1 MTKDLSRLKPETRL
15 AHAGRDSAN
24 HSGIV
29 NPPVYHA
36 STILFPTLDAFEAA
50 DQGRHPRPVYGRA
63 GTPTH
68 FALEEAVTALEG
80 GDGALILPSGMAA
93 VAVALIAYVQNGDDI
108 LVTDSAYGPVRR
120 LANGLLKRM
129 GVAVRYYDPLIGGAI
144 ADLIQPNTKLILCES
159 PGSLTFEI
167 QDVPAIVAAAHA
179 RGVKVAMDNT
189 WATPL
194 YFRPLDHGVDVSISA
209 GTKYLVGHSDAM
221 IGTLA
226 FPASERRVL
235 QAAVQEL
242 GFSTAPDDCY
252 LALRGFRTMSVRLA
266 RHQETGLKLA
276 QYLQGRSEVVRVLHP
291 GLPGDPGHALWRRD
305 FKGASGLFAVLI
317 KPCPRDGLAALIDGL
332 KLFGVGYSWGGYE
345 SLLLPTHPGSIRIAK
360 PWREEGQL
368 LRIHAGLED
377 VDDLIDDLAQGFDR
391 LTRVSEA

>member
-1 MTKDLSRLKPETRL
+1 MNKDWSNLEAETRL
-15 AHAGRDSAN
+15 AHAGRDSA
-24 HSGIV
+24 HHCGIV

-50 DQGRHPRPVYGRA
+50 EQGRHPLPVYGRY

-68 FALEEAVTALEG
+68 FALEEALVSLEG

-93 VAVALIAYVQNGDDI
+93 LAVALLAYVRNGDDI
-108 LVTDSAYGPVRR
+108 LVSDSAYGPVRR

-129 GVAVRYYDPLIGGAI
+129 GVAVRYYDPLIGGGI
-144 ADLIQPNTKLILCES
+144 AELIAANTKVILCES
-159 PGSLTFEI
+159 PGSLTFEV
-167 QDVPAIVAAAHA
+167 QDIPAIVDAAHA

-226 FPASERRVL
+226 FRDAE
-235 QAAVQEL
+235 AATLKATLGDL

-252 LALRGFRTMSVRLA
+252 LALRGFRTLGVRLA
-266 RHQETGLKLA
+266 RHQENGMALA
-276 QYLQGRSEVVRVLHP
+276 RYLGGRDEVARVLHP
-291 GLPGDPGHALWRRD
+291 ALPDDPGYALWRRD
-305 FKGASGLFAVLI
+305 FKGASGLFSVLL
-317 KPCPRDGLAALIDGL
+317 KPCPRAGLAALIDGL

-345 SLLLPTHPGSIRIAK
+345 SLLLPTNPKSIRKAR
-360 PWREEGQL
+360 PWTETGYL

-377 VDDLIDDLAQGFDR
+377 QNDLIDDLAQGLDR
-391 LTRVSEA
+391 LTQASQG